1 VNNGDL
7 DSWRQGARSF
17 QSHLDSVEDVGQ
29 LAGETYHQVPV
40 AFHSTESNANQSQLM
55 AVSVQAPLYSKSGM
69 WSLGDPPAAFS
80 SDSDALPPMAYPYP
94 MGSSGLESS
103 SNMIPSYHHLSGE
116 HTQPNSPADAKSS
129 SPSLKNRG
137 TSAGSKSAK
146 IKRSMSTPNVRG
158 QASADAAAL
167 ALSAEK
173 RRNKLGYHRTSVAC
187 GKNEFH
193 FITSKCLLLRG

>member
-1 VNNGDL
+1 
-7 DSWRQGARSF
+7 
-17 QSHLDSVEDVGQ
+17 
-29 LAGETYHQVPV
+29 
-40 AFHSTESNANQSQLM
+40 M
-55 AVSVQAPLYSKSGM
+55 AVSVQGPLYSKLGM
-69 WSLGDPPAAFS
+69 WGMGDPPTAYS
-80 SDSDALPPMAYPYP
+80 STDSDALPIMAYQYP

-103 SNMIPSYHHLSGE
+103 SNMIPSYHHLPEE
-116 HTQPNSPADAKSS
+116 HTQPNSPADAKQS

-137 TSAGSKSAK
+137 SAAASKSAK

-187 GKNEFH
+187 GENK
-193 FITSKCLLLRG
+193 FIFFMSLNRCLLRVD